1 MGPIG
6 FLKQRRLD
14 AAYRT
19 LLGTESGTTTVTDT
33 ALRYW
38 FVQMGKFAIEYRETF
53 GEMPSTSLSR

>member
-1 MGPIG
+1 MGPIA

-19 LLGTESGTTTVTDT
+19 LLGAKAGTTTVTDT
-33 ALRYW
+33 ALRYG
-38 FVQMGKFAIEYRETF
+38 FSHMGKFAIEYRQTF